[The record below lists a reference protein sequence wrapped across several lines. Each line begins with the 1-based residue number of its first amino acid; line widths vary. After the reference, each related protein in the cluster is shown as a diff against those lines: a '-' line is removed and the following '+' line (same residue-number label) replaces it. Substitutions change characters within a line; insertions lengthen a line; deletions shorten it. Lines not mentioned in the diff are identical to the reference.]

1 MRKKKFITIAIY
13 IFTLAFIF
21 LYVNSVLKQERIE
34 IYKEK
39 KIELENSYPVDVT
52 LIFINGSK
60 QLTYK
65 KTLDSNQNVGKFL
78 KELRNDEGLIFEL
91 NEYTYGT
98 EILSV
103 NGVIPK
109 EGYKWVILQGEKDI
123 TKNMNET
130 TLVKDEVYTLKVVE
144 R

>member
-1 MRKKKFITIAIY
+1 MRKKKFLTIAIY
-13 IFTLAFIF
+13 ISALALIF

-39 KIELENSYPVDVT
+39 KVETEKTYPIEVS
-52 LIFINGSK
+52 LIHINGTR
-60 QLTYK
+60 QETYK
-65 KTLDSNQNVGKFL
+65 KTLDSNENVGKLL
-78 KELRNDEGLIFEL
+78 KELRNDDGLIFEL
-91 NEYTYGT
+91 NQYTYGT

-103 NGVIPK
+103 NGVLPK
-109 EGYKWVILQGEKDI
+109 EGFKWVIFQGDKDV

-130 TLVKDEVYTLKVVE
+130 TLIKDGVYTLKIVE

>member
-13 IFTLAFIF
+13 ISALALIF

-39 KIELENSYPVDVT
+39 KVETEKTYPIEVS
-52 LIFINGSK
+52 LIHINGTR
-60 QLTYK
+60 QETYK
-65 KTLDSNQNVGKFL
+65 KTLDSNENVGKLL
-78 KELRNDEGLIFEL
+78 KELRNDDGLIFEL
-91 NEYTYGT
+91 NQYTYGT

-103 NGVIPK
+103 NGVLPK
-109 EGYKWVILQGEKDI
+109 EGYKWVILQGETDV

-130 TLVKDEVYTLKVVE
+130 TLVKDGVYTLKVVE

>member
-13 IFTLAFIF
+13 ISALAFVF

-39 KIELENSYPVDVT
+39 KVETEKTYPIEVS
-52 LIFINGSK
+52 LIHLNGTR
-60 QLTYK
+60 QETYK
-65 KTLDSNQNVGKFL
+65 KTLDSNENVGKLL
-78 KELRNDEGLIFEL
+78 KELRNDDGLIFEL
-91 NEYTYGT
+91 NQYTYGT

-103 NGVIPK
+103 NGVLPK
-109 EGYKWVILQGEKDI
+109 EGFKWVIFQGDKDV

-130 TLVKDEVYTLKVVE
+130 TLVEDGVYTLKIVE

>member
-13 IFTLAFIF
+13 ISALALIF

-39 KIELENSYPVDVT
+39 KVETEKTYPIEVS
-52 LIFINGSK
+52 LIHINGTR
-60 QLTYK
+60 QETYK
-65 KTLDSNQNVGKFL
+65 KTLDSNENVGKLL
-78 KELRNDEGLIFEL
+78 KELRNDDGLIFEL
-91 NEYTYGT
+91 NQYTYGT

-103 NGVIPK
+103 NGVLPK
-109 EGYKWVILQGEKDI
+109 EGFKWVIFQGDKDV

-130 TLVKDEVYTLKVVE
+130 TLIKDGVYTLKIVE